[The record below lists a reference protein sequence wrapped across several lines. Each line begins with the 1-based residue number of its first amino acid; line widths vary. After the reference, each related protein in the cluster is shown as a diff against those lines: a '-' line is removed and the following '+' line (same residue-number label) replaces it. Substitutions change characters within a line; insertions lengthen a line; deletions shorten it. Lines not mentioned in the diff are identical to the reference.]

1 MKVDIFTH
9 IVPKKYIEALEK
21 KAPPGFYMAEAIG
34 GIPTL
39 TDLDVRFRI
48 LDRYDDLMQVLT
60 MGAPAVE
67 QIFGPKDAAELAKL
81 ANDEMAELVFKYPE
95 RFAGAVASLPMN
107 NMDAALKET
116 DRAINDLKFK
126 GVQIFTPINGKPM
139 DHLDF
144 WPLYEKMAQYNLPI
158 WIHPQRDRA
167 IPDYSTEQRSK
178 YTIAALFGWPY
189 ETTAA
194 MTRLI
199 FSGVLR
205 TYPNIKFI
213 THHAGG
219 MVPFFEQRIEEF
231 YNIAEMRLQ
240 SRFMRSVTETP
251 LESYRRFYND
261 TAIYGSTPGLMC
273 AYAFFGAE
281 HMLFGTDFPYDS
293 HLGDRHIRET
303 IRSIEEMDI
312 PESEKKLIFEGN
324 ARKIMRLA
332 I

>member
-9 IVPKKYIEALEK
+9 ILPKKYIAALEK

-34 GIPTL
+34 GISTL

-48 LDRYDDLMQVLT
+48 IDKYDDMMQVLT
-60 MGAPAVE
+60 LGAPAVE
-67 QIFGPKDAAELAKL
+67 QICGPEDAAELAKVG
-81 ANDEMAELVFKYPE
+81 NDEMAELLVKYPDK
-95 RFAGAVASLPMN
+95 FAAAVASLPMN
-107 NMDAALKET
+107 NMDAALKEA

-126 GVQIFTPINGKPM
+126 GVQIYTPINGKPI

-144 WPLYEKMAQYNLPI
+144 WPLYEKMAEYNLPI
-158 WIHPQRDRA
+158 WIHPERDRA
-167 IPDYSTEQRSK
+167 IPDYPTEQRSK

-199 FSGVLR
+199 FSGVYR

-231 YNIAEMRLQ
+231 YNIAEMRLN
-240 SRFMRSVTETP
+240 SRFMRSVTEPP
-251 LESYRRFYND
+251 LTSFRRFYND
-261 TAIYGSTPGLMC
+261 TAIYGSTPALMC

-281 HMLFGTDFPYDS
+281 HLLFGTDFPYDA

-303 IRSIEEMDI
+303 IRSIQEMDI
-312 PESEKKLIFEGN
+312 PEAEKKMIFEGN
-324 ARKIMRLA
+324 ARKLARLA